1 MPVVFWIGLDFF
13 GFRIGS
19 GFSFGLDKRDS
30 VLGLDFG
37 FSFGL
42 FVFAGFRTLAS
53 HRLYKNTAL
62 FGEVKVFCKCFSQ
75 ITYLCLRLIVLAT

>member
-53 HRLYKNTAL
+53 H
-62 FGEVKVFCKCFSQ
+62 
-75 ITYLCLRLIVLAT
+75 